1 MDEFLQTLAKII
13 EQYSGIV
20 LTIGIIS
27 FVSVFVL
34 CLIIFILVFKLMID
48 EDRNWDKKYRRK

>member
-34 CLIIFILVFKLMID
+34 CLIIFILVFKSMID

>member
-1 MDEFLQTLAKII
+1 MNEFLQALAKII

-20 LTIGIIS
+20 LTIGIVA
-27 FVSVFVL
+27 FVFTFVL
-34 CLIIFILVFKLMID
+34 CLVIFILVFKSMID